1 MIESLMKKFIY
12 ESKFFLRIGVPIFG
26 SQLSYMI
33 MHTTD
38 TIVSGRY
45 GSEELAGLV
54 LAGAFTFPI
63 YMLFQGIM
71 FAITPIVAQL
81 YGSKDYLEIGLK
93 MRQIFWIALFIA
105 LSIFF
110 IFMFLSKT
118 LLYVPLDKN
127 ILIISAEYLKSV
139 SVGMFFYIMFRFL
152 SSYSEG
158 MTLTLPVFFVVLFGA
173 IINIPLDIIF
183 AFGFFGFPEM
193 GSEGCGYATSLVSM
207 IMFFTMLKIIFS
219 SEKYKE
225 TELFREFSGP
235 SLKVSKEILK
245 LGIPIGIG
253 IFAEMTM
260 FSGAAIIIGQLG
272 DKILSGHAIAL
283 NIASIVFM
291 LPLAI
296 GLAGSTRVGNLL
308 GEGKFLDAKYS
319 SYVGVLLCFFGAL
332 LNMLILL
339 LFRESFASIY
349 SNDLDVISIAISLLL
364 YAAIFQIPD
373 GIQMGS
379 LGALRGYK
387 DTFAPMIFIIIS
399 YWIFAIPLG
408 YYLTNFGFF
417 EPMGAAG
424 MWVSMILGLILF
436 SIFIFIRLK
445 LVSSRYINNFNNIRY
460 KL

>member
-1 MIESLMKKFIY
+1 MIKKLMKKFIN
-12 ESKFFLRIGVPIFG
+12 ESNHFLKIGIPIFG

-45 GSEELAGLV
+45 SSEELAGLV

-81 YGSKDYLEIGLK
+81 YGSKEFTKIGQK
-93 MRQIFWIALFIA
+93 MRQIFWIAILIA
-105 LSIFF
+105 FSIFF
-110 IFMFLSKT
+110 IFLFLSKI
-118 LLYVPLDKN
+118 LLFFPLDKD
-127 ILIISAEYLKSV
+127 ILSISTEYLRSV
-139 SVGMFFYIMFRFL
+139 SVGMFFYVMFRYL

-173 IINIPLDIIF
+173 LINIPLDIIF
-183 AFGFFGFPEM
+183 AFGYFGIPEM
-193 GSEGCGYATSLVSM
+193 GSEGCGYATSIVSM
-207 IMFFTMLKIIFS
+207 IMFFLMLRIILFS
-219 SEKYKE
+219 KKYKK
-225 TELFREFSGP
+225 TELLKEFNGP

-245 LGIPIGIG
+245 LGVPIGVG

-260 FSGAAIIIGQLG
+260 FSGAAIIISQLG
-272 DKILSGHAIAL
+272 DKILSGHAVAL
-283 NIASIVFM
+283 NIASILFM

-308 GEGKFLDAKYS
+308 GEKKFLDAKYS
-319 SYVGVLLCFFGAL
+319 SYVGVSLCFIGAL
-332 LNMLILL
+332 FNMIMLLI
-339 LFRESFASIY
+339 FRENFSSIY
-349 SNDLDVISIAISLLL
+349 SKDIEVINVAISLLI
-364 YAAIFQIPD
+364 YASIFQIPD

-387 DTFAPMIFIIIS
+387 DTFAPMVFLLIS

-408 YYLTNFGFF
+408 YFLTNYGFTK
-417 EPMGAAG
+417 PLGAEG
-424 MWVSMILGLILF
+424 MWISMIMGLVLF
-436 SIFIFIRLK
+436 SVFIFNRLR
-445 LVSSRYINNFNNIRY
+445 LVSSRYI
-460 KL
+460 

>member
-1 MIESLMKKFIY
+1 MKNFIKESNH
-12 ESKFFLRIGVPIFG
+12 FFKIGIPIFG

-45 GSEELAGLV
+45 SSEELAGLV
-54 LAGAFTFPI
+54 LAGAFTFPV

-81 YGSKDYLEIGLK
+81 YGSKEFTKIGQK
-93 MRQIFWIALFIA
+93 MRQIFWIAIVIA
-105 LSIFF
+105 FSIFL
-110 IFMFLSKT
+110 IFLFLSKI
-118 LLYVPLDKN
+118 LLFFPLDKN
-127 ILIISAEYLKSV
+127 ILSISTEYLRAV
-139 SVGMFFYIMFRFL
+139 SVGMFFYVMFRYL

-158 MTLTLPVFFVVLFGA
+158 MTLALPVFFVVLFGA

-183 AFGFFGFPEM
+183 AFGYFGIPEM
-193 GSEGCGYATSLVSM
+193 GSEGCGYATSMVSI
-207 IMFFTMLKIIFS
+207 IMFFLMLKIILS
-219 SEKYKE
+219 SKKYEK
-225 TELFREFSGP
+225 TELLKEFNGP
-235 SLKVSKEILK
+235 SLRVSKEILK

-283 NIASIVFM
+283 NIASILFM

-308 GEGKFLDAKYS
+308 GEKRFLDAKYS
-319 SYVGVLLCFFGAL
+319 SYVGVSLCFIGAL
-332 LNMLILL
+332 FNMIILL
-339 LFRESFASIY
+339 IFRENFSSIY
-349 SNDLDVISIAISLLL
+349 SKDIEVINIAISLLF

-387 DTFAPMIFIIIS
+387 DTFAPMVFLVIS

-408 YYLTNFGFF
+408 YFLTNYGLTK
-417 EPMGAAG
+417 PLGAEG
-424 MWVSMILGLILF
+424 MWISMIMGLILF
-436 SIFIFIRLK
+436 SIIIFNRLR
-445 LVSSRYINNFNNIRY
+445 LVSSRYI
-460 KL
+460 